1 MQQTINMA
9 YKTKQD
15 DEPRAINVYF
25 SDVFEVDPDA
35 IEEYGAFNIS
45 LINDLPLFIDPFL
58 LFNSNNSEYQ
68 KMHQEILKYVAFL
81 RDRSAGKTVN
91 MGLLKSWYC
100 FPEVKQTWLGYSQ
113 IGNRGRGP
121 GIEFAKA
128 LNENLNGIFSD
139 FDKQTVCRSPHLEKL
154 CLIKENT
161 GRDNISDFVTNLIKG
176 YLLRYTQTFAQKHI
190 KASKLKKFTVAH
202 VDFNYETTSWISGS
216 FQLPIYND
224 DYNDDYV
231 LLTPKDLLT
240 KDDTWINKADLVNQF
255 HDIVSSVSNDQ
266 LRSQLNF
273 YFASNLPK
281 PQKNKNGRDKKPRKS
296 DIIGAVSAVIRK
308 YPEFLDYYIKYKED
322 HGEQA
327 KSVSEER
334 VQEVYNLFVSELSGF
349 IKRLSQQTKFY
360 EKDGST
366 LSNSYERVLFL
377 KNVIEN
383 KDGYRIFYVK
393 GEPVKR
399 ESDIQIMFRLT
410 WLASPDDVTRE
421 ANEGR
426 GPVDF
431 KISQGAFDKTLVE
444 FKLASNTKLAQNLQ
458 KQVEIYKKAHDTDK
472 AIKVILFFST
482 EEETRARKI
491 LKDLGLSD
499 EKYIV
504 LIDASRDNKVSA
516 SKAR

>member
-1 MQQTINMA
+1 M
-9 YKTKQD
+9 
-15 DEPRAINVYF
+15 RVYF
-25 SDVFEVDPDA
+25 SDIFDVSPDD
-35 IEEYGAFNIS
+35 IEQYGAFNIS

-58 LFNSNNSEYQ
+58 IFNSDNSEYQ
-68 KMHQEILKYVAFL
+68 RLHQEILKYVAFL
-81 RDRSAGKTVN
+81 RDRSAEEAVN
-91 MGLLKSWYC
+91 RGLLKSWYC
-100 FPEVKQTWLGYSQ
+100 FPEVKENWLGYSQ
-113 IGNRGRGP
+113 IGNEGRGP

-128 LNENLNGIFSD
+128 LDDNLRSVFSD
-139 FDKQTVCRSPHLEKL
+139 FDKQTVCRSAHLEKL

-190 KASKLKKFTVAH
+190 ESSKLKKFSVAH
-202 VDFNYETTSWISGS
+202 VDFNYRTFSWVPGS
-216 FQLPIYND
+216 FQLPFFNND
-224 DYNDDYV
+224 FV

-240 KDDTWINKADLVNQF
+240 KDDTWINKTDLINQF

-266 LRSQLNF
+266 LRDQLNF

-281 PQKNKNGRDKKPRKS
+281 PQRNKNGSKKKPLKR
-296 DIIGAVSAVIRK
+296 DIVKAVGAVIRR

-327 KSVSEER
+327 KSISEER
-334 VQEVYNLFVSELSGF
+334 VHEVYNLFVAELSGF
-349 IKRLSQQTKFY
+349 IKRLSEKTKFY

-366 LSNSYERVLFL
+366 LAESYERVLFL

-393 GEPVKR
+393 GEPIKR
-399 ESDIQIMFRLT
+399 EVDVQIMFRLT
-410 WLASPDDVTRE
+410 WFATIDDVTRE

-431 KISQGAFDKTLVE
+431 KISNGAFDKTLVE
-444 FKLASNTKLAQNLQ
+444 FKLASNTKLPQNLM
-458 KQVEIYKKAHDTDK
+458 KQVEIYKKAHDTNK
-472 AIKVILFFST
+472 AIKVILFFSV
-482 EEETRARKI
+482 EEELRAKKI
-491 LKDLGLSD
+491 LEDLGLVN

-504 LIDASRDNKVSA
+504 LIDARRDNKISA

>member
-1 MQQTINMA
+1 M
-9 YKTKQD
+9 
-15 DEPRAINVYF
+15 RVYF
-25 SDVFEVDPDA
+25 SDIFDVHPVV
-35 IEEYGAFNIS
+35 IEKYGAFNVS

-58 LFNSNNSEYQ
+58 LFNSVNSDYQ
-68 KMHQEILKYVAFL
+68 RLHKEILRYVAFL
-81 RDRSAGKTVN
+81 RDRSVEKSIN
-91 MGLLKSWYC
+91 EGLLRSWFC
-100 FPEVKQTWLGYSQ
+100 FPEVKQTWLGYSE
-113 IGNRGRGP
+113 IGNGGHGP
-121 GIEFAKA
+121 GIVFAKA
-128 LNENLNGIFSD
+128 LNENLNGVFSD
-139 FDKQTVCRSPHLEKL
+139 FDKQTICRSPHLEKL

-161 GRDNISDFVTNLIKG
+161 GRDSISDFVTNLIKG

-190 KASKLKKFTVAH
+190 KASKLKKFTVSH

-224 DYNDDYV
+224 DYV
-231 LLTPKDLLT
+231 LLTPRDLLT
-240 KDDTWINKADLVNQF
+240 KDDTWINKTDFVNQF
-255 HDIVSSVSNDQ
+255 HDIVSSVSNAQ
-266 LRSQLNF
+266 LRSQLNY

-281 PQKNKNGRDKKPRKS
+281 PQRNKNGSEKRPLKP
-296 DIIGAVSAVIRK
+296 DIIRAVSAVIRK

-327 KSVSEER
+327 KSISEER
-334 VQEVYNLFVSELSGF
+334 VQEVYNLFVFGLSGF
-349 IKRLSQQTKFY
+349 IRQLSQQTKFY
-360 EKDGST
+360 EKDGNT
-366 LSNSYERVLFL
+366 LSDSYERILFL

-383 KDGYRIFYVK
+383 KDGYRIFYIK

-399 ESDIQIMFRLT
+399 ESDLQIMFRLT
-410 WLASPDDVTRE
+410 WFASPDDVTRE

-444 FKLASNTKLAQNLQ
+444 FKLASNTKLPQNLQ

-482 EEETRARKI
+482 EEESRVRKI

-504 LIDASRDNKVSA
+504 LIDARRDNKVSA
-516 SKAR
+516 SKVR